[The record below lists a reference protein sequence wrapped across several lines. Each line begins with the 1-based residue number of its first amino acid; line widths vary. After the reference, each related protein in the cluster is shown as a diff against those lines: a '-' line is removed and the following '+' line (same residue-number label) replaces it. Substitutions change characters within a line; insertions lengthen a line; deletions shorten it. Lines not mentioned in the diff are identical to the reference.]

1 MRTVEVVAGVL
12 QHEGEI
18 LCARRGPSDLPHL
31 DRRWEF
37 PGGKLE
43 AGESHAAALARELW
57 EELGIRV
64 AVGEHVG
71 TVEHDYPD
79 LRVVLHAYRCAFVP
93 PSDRS
98 HVQLRE
104 HMAVCWLP
112 AEKLAQVDGE
122 WAAADVPLVEV
133 LRDAGP
139 PRGASGVRDAAP
151 SS

>member
-31 DRRWEF
+31 DCKWEF

-43 AGESHAAALARELW
+43 VGESHADALARELW

-64 AVGEHVG
+64 AVGERVG
-71 TVEHDYPD
+71 TVEHDYPG

-93 PSDRS
+93 PCDRS
-98 HVQLRE
+98 HLQLRE
-104 HMAVCWLP
+104 HMAFCWFPP
-112 AEKLAQVDGE
+112 AQLAQVDGE

-133 LRDAGP
+133 LQDAGP

-151 SS
+151 SA

>member
-18 LCARRGPSDLPHL
+18 LCARRGPSELAHL
-31 DRRWEF
+31 DRKWEF

-64 AVGEHVG
+64 AVGERVG

-79 LRVVLHAYRCAFVP
+79 LRVVLHAFRCAFVP
-93 PSDRS
+93 PCDRS
-98 HVQLRE
+98 HLQLRE
-104 HMAVCWLP
+104 HMAFCWLP
-112 AEKLAQVDGE
+112 TAQLAQVDGE
-122 WAAADVPLVEV
+122 WAAADVPVLEA

-139 PRGASGVRDAAP
+139 PRGDQGFRDAAP
-151 SS
+151 SA